1 MASIGKLPTG
11 SYRVQYYVDGKK
23 CSKTFKTRSEAKTF
37 AARIELSP
45 EKFASRL
52 TFADCL
58 KEYRDTMT
66 IKKKGAREES
76 IRINRLLKYP
86 FASVLL
92 SELTAVDIQSWVD
105 QRGSEP
111 SKNGGTVS
119 PATVRREYCHV
130 IGVLNYAVRKGFIP
144 KSPAVGIRL
153 PAKPDHRERVATEE
167 EIERLKAATGW
178 DGVSVPDNLLQ
189 SVILAFVLSCKT
201 GMRAGEIL
209 KLEHS
214 WIDGRVIHLPAEAT
228 KTSTRRDVAL
238 TREAARLIELAINAK
253 KTASPKIFEGLT
265 DKNRDALWR
274 KARDRA
280 GLGPLRDS
288 QGREIRE
295 GLNFHDGRATF
306 ATWAASPDPR
316 TGAPRLDVLALARQT
331 GHRDL
336 KMLQKYYRATAEEIA
351 MRLDA
356 AALSKSKKSDFCLL
370 FIVFVDPSFNILK
383 TPSFVPFFSNA
394 DRRRKGRIIN
404 HLIRGGG
411 ST

>member
-45 EKFASRL
+45 ERFASRL

-58 KEYRDTMT
+58 KEYRDTVT
-66 IKKKGAREES
+66 IKKKGEREES

-189 SVILAFVLSCKT
+189 SVILAFVRPGCVPGKFLNLST
-201 GMRAGEIL
+201 
-209 KLEHS
+209 
-214 WIDGRVIHLPAEAT
+214 P
-228 KTSTRRDVAL
+228 
-238 TREAARLIELAINAK
+238 
-253 KTASPKIFEGLT
+253 GLM
-265 DKNRDALWR
+265 A
-274 KARDRA
+274 
-280 GLGPLRDS
+280 
-288 QGREIRE
+288 
-295 GLNFHDGRATF
+295 
-306 ATWAASPDPR
+306 
-316 TGAPRLDVLALARQT
+316 V
-331 GHRDL
+331 
-336 KMLQKYYRATAEEIA
+336 
-351 MRLDA
+351 
-356 AALSKSKKSDFCLL
+356 L
-370 FIVFVDPSFNILK
+370 FIC
-383 TPSFVPFFSNA
+383 
-394 DRRRKGRIIN
+394 RRTRPK
-404 HLIRGGG
+404 LLPVVM
-411 ST
+411 SL